1 MICLKS
7 GTSGRAV
14 GVGAKVVV
22 GEGSGD
28 AVAVGRGDADGL
40 TVSVAGK
47 LVPEMGV
54 HAAKPAI
61 RRQKKVTVIF

>member
-14 GVGAKVVV
+14 GIGAKVAV
-22 GEGSGD
+22 GEGRGV
-28 AVAVGRGDADGL
+28 AVAVERGDADGL

-54 HAAKPAI
+54 HAARPAK